1 VGNQSAIVAY
11 GFRIL
16 GLLMGVPSFLVLLD
30 LVVNLFV
37 LKTPAPQP
45 DNSAPLDVQKYGIV
59 ALLDYGARGMGAMFG
74 AFAAM
79 AEWVAQ
85 LVVVALFFVV
95 LFALLLYFTGRGIA
109 HHATWARVMGIAICM
124 LVLIGWTSALSVLS
138 REGIAVACVGIA
150 VSLYTIWVLGWRY
163 A

>member
-1 VGNQSAIVAY
+1 MGSQSVIVAY
-11 GFRIL
+11 GFRAL
-16 GLLMGVPSFLVLLD
+16 GLLIGVPSLLVLFD

-37 LKTPAPQP
+37 LNTPMPQP
-45 DNSAPLDVQKYGIV
+45 DNSPPLDVQKYGIV
-59 ALLDYGARGMGAMFG
+59 ALLSYGARGVGAMFG
-74 AFAAM
+74 ALGAL

-85 LVVVALFFVV
+85 LLAMALFFVV

-109 HHATWARVMGIAICM
+109 HHASWARVMGIAISV

-138 REGIAVACVGIA
+138 REGIVVACVGIA